1 MNDFGGSFQNIH
13 YGDILIKYGEILDF
27 NKCPVPY
34 LNSFISKTY
43 KTVQNGDIIIAD
55 TAEDETVGKCVEI
68 YNNSK
73 ANYWINEAEKY
84 FHKDKESNYDFAV
97 FLIGRNDDY
106 FIY

>member
-1 MNDFGGSFQNIH
+1 MWKWVCFHESGNKRDAVNFYKIMENASKA
-13 YGDILIKYGEILDF
+13 YGLKVSEL
-27 NKCPVPY
+27 
-34 LNSFISKTY
+34 
-43 KTVQNGDIIIAD
+43 
-55 TAEDETVGKCVEI
+55 KCVEI

-106 FIY
+106 FIYWIKEALLM